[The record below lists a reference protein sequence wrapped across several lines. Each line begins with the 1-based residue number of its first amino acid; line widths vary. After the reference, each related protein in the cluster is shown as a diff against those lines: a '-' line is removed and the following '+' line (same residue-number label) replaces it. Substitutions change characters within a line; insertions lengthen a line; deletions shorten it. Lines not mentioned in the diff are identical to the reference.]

1 MTRKKSSMQKEVE
14 RTEGLPFIGK
24 SIVTT
29 AIINQLTVGCHQD
42 KISLTSFSLS
52 GEDNEVITDMVKNER
67 DVLLEID
74 MEVPDDNFPDIQVKG
89 KLKGYKISKT
99 CDAPDI
105 INIQFSSGQVQQLTN
120 YIRTEQQIKLTFLE
134 AEPEL
139 DFEGQGQK
147 DSDAEAA

>member
-1 MTRKKSSMQKEVE
+1 MAKKSAMQKEVE
-14 RTEGLPFIGK
+14 RTETMPFIGK
-24 SIVTT
+24 SIATT

-42 KISLTSFSLS
+42 KISLTSLSLS
-52 GEDNEVITDMVKNER
+52 GQDNEIITDMVKNER
-67 DVLLEID
+67 DVLLTID
-74 MEVPDDNFPDIQVKG
+74 LEVPDDQFPAIQVKG

-120 YIRTEQQIKLTFLE
+120 YIRAEQKVALAFLE

-139 DFEGQGQK
+139 DFESNK